1 MKTVTTKKP
10 NITKHCRVPY
20 PNAATRQQLI
30 DQFVELLLTGAVGIS
45 AAAIVLFI
53 LALA

>member
-1 MKTVTTKKP
+1 MKTVTTKKS
-10 NITKHCRVPY
+10 NLQQHCGVPY
-20 PNAATRQQLI
+20 PNAATRRQLI
-30 DQFVELLLTGAVGIS
+30 DQFVELLLTGAIGIS

>member
-1 MKTVTTKKP
+1 MKTVTTRK
-10 NITKHCRVPY
+10 NRSRRSCGLPY
-20 PNAATRQQLI
+20 PNAATRQQLL
-30 DQFVELLLTGAVGIS
+30 DHFVELLLTGAIGIG

>member
-1 MKTVTTKKP
+1 MKTVTTRKSH
-10 NITKHCRVPY
+10 THRRCHVPY
-20 PNAATRQQLI
+20 PNAATRQQLL

-53 LALA
+53 LAIA

>member
-10 NITKHCRVPY
+10 NTHRRYGVPY
-20 PNAATRQQLI
+20 PNAATRRQLI
-30 DQFVELLLTGAVGIS
+30 DQFVELLLTGAIGIS